1 MEIQK
6 VEYLE
11 IEKSFLN
18 EIKRIFLNLLM
29 MSLGAKMKNNGHKL
43 RRLNTFD
50 FFLSFYYSVHEVF

>member
-11 IEKSFLN
+11 IEKSFLH

-50 FFLSFYYSVHEVF
+50 FFSSFYYSVHEVF